1 MTAAEKAAEVLAAH
15 VYEEFLGGLN
25 EVWTT
30 CTCGERIDAT
40 FGGGKTSAEVFKAS
54 WGAHVA
60 QALADAGLLIAAF
73 PDGTAGTL
81 TGDLL
86 TDMAAY
92 ARRLKDRAEAAERAL
107 ATLREAVDRV
117 RGLAEAQATS
127 CQAQHRADHAR
138 NWLDVLALIERGTR

>member
-1 MTAAEKAAEVLAAH
+1 MSAVDKAAEVLAAH

-107 ATLREAVDRV
+107 ATLREDVAREIEADRSLPWNAMHHEALRAAARIA
-117 RGLAEAQATS
+117 RGP
-127 CQAQHRADHAR
+127 R
-138 NWLDVLALIERGTR
+138 